1 MLAQKGGNDMGTTII
16 SLVITI
22 IVGCLWGAATYTI
35 NENKGYY
42 NNGFWW
48 GFWLGLIGLIVVLCK
63 PDARTN
69 YYETYGYP
77 SQYGNKIPE
86 GGWKCTCGT
95 IHSSYVTSCSC
106 GKSKREVLNPT
117 PAPKPQPRAVASPEE
132 MERKTIALL
141 QEYKKLLDSGVL
153 TQEEFDLKKQ
163 QLLSKQDP

>member
-1 MLAQKGGNDMGTTII
+1 MGGGTLFVMFLFGIGI
-16 SLVITI
+16 S
-22 IVGCLWGAATYTI
+22 CLWGWATYSI
-35 NENKGYY
+35 NLNKGYD

-48 GFWLGLIGLIVVLCK
+48 GFWLGLIGVIVVLCK
-63 PDARTN
+63 PDARTQ

-117 PAPKPQPRAVASPEE
+117 PAPKPQPSAAAAEDKES
-132 MERKTIALL
+132 KIIAAL

-153 TQEEFDLKKQ
+153 TQEEFEQKKQ
-163 QLLSKQDP
+163 QLLGQQNP

>member
-1 MLAQKGGNDMGTTII
+1 MESVILSFVISII
-16 SLVITI
+16 IR
-22 IVGCLWGAATYTI
+22 CLWGAASYAI
-35 NENKGYY
+35 NSNKGYY

-48 GFWLGLIGLIVVLCK
+48 GFWLGLIGVIVVLCK
-63 PDARTN
+63 PDARTQ

-117 PAPKPQPRAVASPEE
+117 PAPKPQPSSAAAEDKES
-132 MERKTIALL
+132 KIIAAL

-153 TQEEFDLKKQ
+153 TQEEFEQKKQ
-163 QLLSKQDP
+163 QLLGQQNP

>member
-48 GFWLGLIGLIVVLCK
+48 GFWLGLIGVIVVLCK
-63 PDARTN
+63 PDARTQ

-117 PAPKPQPRAVASPEE
+117 PAPKPQPSAMAAEDKE
-132 MERKTIALL
+132 GKIIAAL

-153 TQEEFDLKKQ
+153 TQEEFEQKKQ
-163 QLLSKQDP
+163 QLLGQQNP